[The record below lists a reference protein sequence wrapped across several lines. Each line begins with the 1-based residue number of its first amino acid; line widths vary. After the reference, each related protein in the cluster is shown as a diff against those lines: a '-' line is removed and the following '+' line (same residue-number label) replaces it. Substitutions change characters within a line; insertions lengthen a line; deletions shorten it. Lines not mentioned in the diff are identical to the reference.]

1 MSAIENI
8 LSRQRGETRRL
19 TRFPNIGHT
28 PCVMNRPPTTINV
41 RTNDSIAEQAANL
54 KVA

>member
-1 MSAIENI
+1 MVGWLGDGS
-8 LSRQRGETRRL
+8 QFGGETHRL

-41 RTNDSIAEQAANL
+41 LASKAFAVT
-54 KVA
+54 